1 MKKFSQILLLAIFS
15 LVTNLTFAQT
25 ADDVINKYFEVTG
38 GKTKWATLKD
48 VKATGKLKIPS
59 QGLELPMVMLQ
70 KAPNKQKMTM
80 TFQGKEI
87 VQPSFDGNE
96 GWNTNFMTMK
106 AEKMEAEDSEIM
118 KQDTDFPDAF
128 WNFKDK
134 GYSITLEGDETVEG
148 VACHKI
154 KLTKKP
160 VKVDGKEE
168 ENFSYYFFDK
178 ENGVPVMS
186 RSVGKKG
193 QMKGIA
199 IESFMSDYQDVNGV
213 MLPFTMNQ
221 KMNGKVM
228 ASVVIEKIET
238 NVNVDD
244 KVFAFPQN

>member
-1 MKKFSQILLLAIFS
+1 MKKFSKILLLTVLS

-25 ADDVINKYFEVTG
+25 ADDVINKYFEATG
-38 GKTKWATLKD
+38 GKAKWATLKD
-48 VKATGKLKIPS
+48 AKATGKLKIPS
-59 QGLELPMVMLQ
+59 QGLELPMVILQ
-70 KAPNKQKMTM
+70 KLPNKQKITM
-80 TFQGKEI
+80 TFQGKEM

-106 AEKMEAEDSEIM
+106 AEKMEAEESEIM
-118 KQDTDFPDAF
+118 KQEVDFPDAF
-128 WNFKDK
+128 YNFKEK
-134 GYSITLEGDETVEG
+134 GYSITLEGEETLEG
-148 VACHKI
+148 VVCHKI

-178 ENGVPVMS
+178 ENAVPVMS
-186 RSVGKKG
+186 RSVSKKG

-199 IESFMSDYQDVNGV
+199 IESFMSDYQEVNGISF
-213 MLPFTMNQ
+213 PFTVTQ
-221 KMNGKVM
+221 KVNGKV
-228 ASVVIEKIET
+228 AATVAIEKIET